1 MYRRI
6 SRIEDEESLLEEMLA
21 LQSQIREQR
30 ERKRITGTNR
40 AEKYSKIFEPVNNL

>member
-30 ERKRITGTNR
+30 ERKRILGT
-40 AEKYSKIFEPVNNL
+40 KKIKQLWRDV